1 MKPMNCPNCGAALPS
16 HAARMEIS
24 TCEFCRT
31 SFRAAKTLTPEADMG
46 DLLLGADFRSAV
58 MPGWEVV
65 NPDRISFHDGSL
77 PEMRGFFKAYTNSYY
92 LLKSSGLWN
101 DFDVSVNIKFTGGD
115 KEYIRAGVFA
125 RFGSD
130 GGYGFLVSAQGTYAF
145 GAFEK
150 DDKGELGYQKIM
162 TWSYHTS
169 LREGFDANN
178 RLRVICNG
186 EAFRVYLN
194 GVAAASFSD
203 KRFSVGKLYLAAE
216 PGEKSDIGVA
226 FSDLQLR
233 EVPPKG

>member
-1 MKPMNCPNCGAALPS
+1 MKALNCPNCGAALPLHS
-16 HAARMEIS
+16 IRGDIG

-31 SFRAAKTLTPEADMG
+31 TFRIPSTFTPDLDMG
-46 DLLLGADFRSAV
+46 DLLLGADFRGAV

-65 NPDRISFHDGSL
+65 NPDSITFHQGDL
-77 PEMRGFFKAYTNSYY
+77 PEMRGFFKAHTNSYY

-101 DFDVSVNIKFTGGD
+101 DFDISVNIKFTGGD

-125 RFGSD
+125 RFGTD
-130 GGYGFLVSAQGTYAF
+130 GGYGFLISAQGTYAF

-150 DDKGELGYQKIM
+150 DDKGELVYQKIM
-162 TWSYHTS
+162 AWAYHTS

-178 RLRVICNG
+178 RLRVLCDRG
-186 EAFRVYLN
+186 DFRIYLN

-203 KRFSVGKLYLAAE
+203 KRFTAGKIYLAAE

-233 EVPPKG
+233 DLPPRK